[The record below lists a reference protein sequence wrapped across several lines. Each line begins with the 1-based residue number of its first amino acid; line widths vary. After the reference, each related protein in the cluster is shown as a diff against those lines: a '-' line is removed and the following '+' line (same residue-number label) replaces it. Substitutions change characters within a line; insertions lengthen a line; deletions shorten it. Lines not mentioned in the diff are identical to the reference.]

1 MSGVFLGTFL
11 LFSFQFAERENLM
24 TIIKDCFEV
33 EKNILRALAV
43 GFRIHEDHFLPMH
56 TKPDNQL
63 RLAHYPRF
71 VFV

>member
-1 MSGVFLGTFL
+1 MI
-11 LFSFQFAERENLM
+11 N
-24 TIIKDCFEV
+24 KDCYEV

-43 GFRIHEDHFLPMH
+43 GFRIAEDYFLQMH

-71 VFV
+71 VFVFGDRIMVY